1 MSSSRR
7 SKKEETFYIPV
18 GLTTFQK
25 DLIEILVSIHA
36 HSFQNE
42 SKTATPREQDSSKS
56 SVSSS
61 IPQTLSDR
69 QMNYIFDTNIRS
81 VINHPSLLVDHYMPR
96 QFLRMEPNE
105 RLINTSGKFK
115 VFQQLLFKL
124 LDKEKDE
131 VSKKV
136 LLISHSIK
144 ELDILEGFLLG
155 QKVRIKRIS
164 GTSLYDEGHPGPVA
178 ESLSLSSSSSS
189 ESNVKKSRENSS
201 TPISS
206 TSSQSNTNVSFSGY
220 SKDGYSYTKK
230 RKLNPHDIDQVEECK
245 SREQDCLL
253 LATTTHLKND
263 EDLLKDFDIDIIISF
278 DPMLDP
284 LLTAIDKKRYIKD
297 TGKRTSSH
305 RRIIPIIKMLV
316 LGSPDHFILCNSDG
330 EKETYEFLKASLDY
344 FLKTRTLK
352 REDVESLD
360 LTNFKEA
367 LFGEPDVTCNC
378 TSIPPLESFPHDADV
393 DYLTPKFSPLQ
404 HSSDKDSQTLC
415 VSPLSLKSYQEELM
429 RRSMQ
434 RFDQLKKEI
443 KENDKILRIN
453 RLKETTR
460 QNEIDVLKNDIGII
474 FKKFQESEISETG
487 LKKRLERLLGE
498 SIKLDKSNTVLEGQL
513 EELTGLVSLTDESN
527 IDSKL
532 AEYTRDNTFKDIKLN
547 ELTVDNK
554 AKTTKNDDLRMEYQ
568 TKSTIAVEKAQ
579 TLQDLKRI
587 KKETEERKNGP
598 LNTMTNL
605 EPLLSREKKLKG
617 DLESLVQNSK
627 FLKDLIKS
635 LNDKYPIIGG
645 KESSSSST
653 SLRDNAGNGN
663 GRYRSRRGN
672 TPNYT
677 R

>member
-1 MSSSRR
+1 MVQTMNIY
-7 SKKEETFYIPV
+7 EDV
-18 GLTTFQK
+18 L
-25 DLIEILVSIHA
+25 
-36 HSFQNE
+36 
-42 SKTATPREQDSSKS
+42 TAT
-56 SVSSS
+56 V
-61 IPQTLSDR
+61 
-69 QMNYIFDTNIRS
+69 
-81 VINHPSLLVDHYMPR
+81 V
-96 QFLRMEPNE
+96 
-105 RLINTSGKFK
+105 
-115 VFQQLLFKL
+115 
-124 LDKEKDE
+124 
-131 VSKKV
+131 
-136 LLISHSIK
+136 SHSI
-144 ELDILEGFLLG
+144 
-155 QKVRIKRIS
+155 
-164 GTSLYDEGHPGPVA
+164 TGHF
-178 ESLSLSSSSSS
+178 
-189 ESNVKKSRENSS
+189 
-201 TPISS
+201 TS
-206 TSSQSNTNVSFSGY
+206 TSQRELIIVRTNIISVYNTTD
-220 SKDGYSYTKK
+220 DGKLNLVEEFNLNAKITDIALIPVSYTHLDVYK
-230 RKLNPHDIDQVEECK
+230 RQ
-245 SREQDCLL
+245 
-253 LATTTHLKND
+253 
-263 EDLLKDFDIDIIISF
+263 
-278 DPMLDP
+278 
-284 LLTAIDKKRYIKD
+284 
-297 TGKRTSSH
+297 
-305 RRIIPIIKMLV
+305 
-316 LGSPDHFILCNSDG
+316 
-330 EKETYEFLKASLDY
+330 
-344 FLKTRTLK
+344 
-352 REDVESLD
+352 
-360 LTNFKEA
+360 
-367 LFGEPDVTCNC
+367 
-378 TSIPPLESFPHDADV
+378 
-393 DYLTPKFSPLQ
+393 
-404 HSSDKDSQTLC
+404 
-415 VSPLSLKSYQEELM
+415 PLSLKSYQEELM